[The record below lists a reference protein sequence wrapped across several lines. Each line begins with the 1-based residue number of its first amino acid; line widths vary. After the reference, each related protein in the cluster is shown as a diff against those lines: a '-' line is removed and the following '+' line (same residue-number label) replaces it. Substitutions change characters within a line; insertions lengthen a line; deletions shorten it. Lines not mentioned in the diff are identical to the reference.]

1 MSQRRLRMGVAG
13 LGRAFSLMLPTLVQD
28 ERIEIVAGADP
39 RAEARARFE
48 QDFAGR
54 AYARVEDMCADP
66 SVEVVYVS
74 TPHQYH
80 VENVAAAAAAG
91 RHILCEKPMAL
102 TVGECLR
109 MIEAAQAA
117 GVALVVGHSHSF
129 DAPVRRAREIVE
141 SGVYG
146 DVRMMSGMDY
156 TDFLYRPRRAEELD
170 TSKGGGVVYN
180 QAPHQV
186 DNVRFIG
193 GGMVKSVRAVTGAWD
208 PARRTEGAYTA
219 LLTFEGGAA
228 ASITYSGYAHF
239 DSDELVDWIAE
250 SGLPKNP
257 DNYGATRRALAGVAG
272 DAEYALK
279 SDVNYGGPRY
289 AGFDPRKAKPAAERF
304 HQNFGLL
311 VASCDGADLRPTS
324 KGVMIYDDRERRL
337 EPVPVPA
344 VPRREVMDEL
354 YAAVVDGVAPV
365 HDGRWGLATMEVCF
379 AILASAREGRE
390 ITLSHQ
396 VPTPSL
402 LARQGSAGVGGAE
415 VGGAGLG
422 RAAP

>member
-1 MSQRRLRMGVAG
+1 MVQRKLRIGVAG
-13 LGRAFSLMLPTLVQD
+13 LGRAFSLMLPTLVLD

-39 RAEARARFE
+39 RAEARERFE

-54 AYARVEDMCADP
+54 AYERVEDMCADP
-66 SVEVVYVS
+66 RVEVVYIS

-80 VENVAAAAAAG
+80 VENVAAAAAEG

-102 TVGECLR
+102 NVADCAT
-109 MIEAAQAA
+109 MITAAQNA

-129 DAPVRRAREIVE
+129 DGPVRRAREIVE
-141 SGVYG
+141 SGAYG

-156 TDFLYRPRRAEELD
+156 TDFLFRPRRPEELD
-170 TSKGGGVVYN
+170 TSKGGGVIFN

-193 GGMVKSVRAVTGAWD
+193 GGLVKSVRAVTGAWD
-208 PARRTEGAYTA
+208 ASRRTEGAYTA
-219 LLTFEGGAA
+219 LLTFESGAA

-239 DSDELVDWIAE
+239 DSDELVEWIAE

-257 DNYGATRRALAGVAG
+257 DAYGAARRALDGVAG
-272 DAEYALK
+272 EDEHALK
-279 SDVNYGGPRY
+279 WQVNYGGPRY
-289 AGFDPRKAKPAAERF
+289 GGFDPVKAKPAAERY

-311 VASCDGADLRPTS
+311 VVSCDSADLRPTS

-337 EPVPVPA
+337 DPVPVPP
-344 VPRREVMDEL
+344 VPRREVIDEL
-354 YAAVVDGVAPV
+354 YAAVVHGLPPV

-379 AILASAREGRE
+379 AILQSAREGRE
-390 ITLSHQ
+390 VMLSHQ
-396 VPTPSL
+396 IPTPNL
-402 LARQGSAGVGGAE
+402 T
-415 VGGAGLG
+415 G
-422 RAAP
+422 RAQVSA

>member
-1 MSQRRLRMGVAG
+1 MSQRKLRMGVAG
-13 LGRAFSLMLPTLVQD
+13 LGRAFSLMLPTLVLD

-39 RAEARARFE
+39 RAEAREQFE
-48 QDFAGR
+48 KDFSGR
-54 AYARVEDMCADP
+54 AYERVEDMCADP
-66 SVEVVYVS
+66 RVEVVYVS

-80 VENVAAAAAAG
+80 VENVAAAAGAG

-102 TVGECLR
+102 NVADCLA
-109 MIEAAQAA
+109 MIDAAQKA

-129 DAPVRRAREIVE
+129 DGPVRRAREIVE

-156 TDFLYRPRRAEELD
+156 TDFLFRPRRPEELD
-170 TSKGGGVVYN
+170 TSKGGGVIYN

-193 GGMVKSVRAVTGAWD
+193 GGLVKSVRAVTGAWD
-208 PARRTEGAYTA
+208 ASRRTEGAYTA
-219 LLTFEGGAA
+219 LLTFENGAA

-239 DSDELVDWIAE
+239 DSDELVEWIAE

-257 DNYGATRRALAGVAG
+257 DAYGAARRALEGVAG
-272 DAEYALK
+272 EAEHALK
-279 SDVNYGGPRY
+279 WQVNYGGPRY
-289 AGFDPRKAKPAAERF
+289 AGFDPAKAKAAAERY

-311 VASCDGADLRPTS
+311 VVSCDSADLRPTS

-337 EPVPVPA
+337 DAVAVPP
-344 VPRREVMDEL
+344 VPRREVIDEL
-354 YAAVVDGVAPV
+354 YAAVVHGLAPV

-379 AILASAREGRE
+379 AILESARSGRE
-390 ITLSHQ
+390 VTLSHQ
-396 VPTPSL
+396 TPTPR
-402 LARQGSAGVGGAE
+402 LASRVRGSA
-415 VGGAGLG
+415 
-422 RAAP
+422 

>member
-1 MSQRRLRMGVAG
+1 MAQRKLRMGVAG
-13 LGRAFSLMLPTLVQD
+13 LGRAFSLMLPTLVMD

-48 QDFAGR
+48 QDFTGR
-54 AYARVEDMCADP
+54 AYERVEDMCADP
-66 SVEVVYVS
+66 RVEVVYVS

-102 TVGECLR
+102 NVGDCAA
-109 MIEAAQAA
+109 MIEAAQRA

-156 TDFLYRPRRAEELD
+156 TDFLFRPRRPEELD
-170 TSKGGGVVYN
+170 TSKGGGVIYN

-193 GGMVKSVRAVTGAWD
+193 GGLVRSVRAVTGAWD
-208 PARRTEGAYTA
+208 ASRRTEGAYTA

-239 DSDELVDWIAE
+239 DSDELVDWVAE

-257 DNYGATRRALAGVAG
+257 DAYGAARRALDGVAG
-272 DAEYALK
+272 EAEHALK
-279 SDVNYGGPRY
+279 WQVNYGGPRY
-289 AGFDPRKAKPAAERF
+289 AGFDPVKAKPAVERL

-311 VASCDGADLRPTS
+311 VVSCDGADLRPTS

-337 EPVPVPA
+337 EAVPVPS
-344 VPRREVMDEL
+344 VPRREVIDEL
-354 YAAVVDGVAPV
+354 YAAVVDGVPPA

-379 AILASAREGRE
+379 AILQSAREGRE
-390 ITLSHQ
+390 VTLSHQ
-396 VPTPSL
+396 VSTPN
-402 LARQGSAGVGGAE
+402 LAA
-415 VGGAGLG
+415 
-422 RAAP
+422 RARKEPS

>member
-1 MSQRRLRMGVAG
+1 MGVAG
-13 LGRAFSLMLPTLVQD
+13 LGRAFSLMLPTLVMD

-39 RAEARARFE
+39 RSEARARFE

-54 AYARVEDMCADP
+54 AYERVEDLCADP
-66 SVEVVYVS
+66 RVEVVYVS

-102 TVGECLR
+102 TVADCAA
-109 MIEAAQAA
+109 MIEAARGA

-129 DAPVRRAREIVE
+129 DAPVRVAREIVE

-156 TDFLYRPRRAEELD
+156 TDFLFRPRRPEELD
-170 TSKGGGVVYN
+170 TSKGGGVIYN

-193 GGMVKSVRAVTGAWD
+193 GGMVQSVRAVTGAWD
-208 PARRTEGAYTA
+208 PSRRTGGAYTA
-219 LLTFEGGAA
+219 LLTFANGAA

-239 DSDELVDWIAE
+239 DSDELVEWIAE

-257 DNYGATRRALAGVAG
+257 DAYGTARRALDGVAG
-272 DAEYALK
+272 EAEHALK
-279 SDVNYGGPRY
+279 WQVNYGGPRY
-289 AGFDPRKAKPAAERF
+289 GGFDPAKAKAAAERY

-311 VASCDGADLRPTS
+311 VVSCDGADLRPNS

-337 EPVPVPA
+337 EAVPVPP
-344 VPRREVMDEL
+344 VPRREVIDEL
-354 YAAVVDGVAPV
+354 YAAVADGVPPV

-379 AILASAREGRE
+379 AILQSAREGRE
-390 ITLSHQ
+390 VTLSHQ
-396 VPTPSL
+396 VPTPN
-402 LARQGSAGVGGAE
+402 LAN
-415 VGGAGLG
+415 
-422 RAAP
+422 RAAVMS

>member
-1 MSQRRLRMGVAG
+1 MSQRKLRIGVAG
-13 LGRAFSLMLPTLVQD
+13 LGRAFSLMLPTLVLD

-39 RAEARARFE
+39 RPEARAQFV

-54 AYARVEDMCADP
+54 AYERVEDMCAD
-66 SVEVVYVS
+66 SRLEVVYVS

-102 TVGECLR
+102 SVAECLT
-109 MIEAAQAA
+109 MIEAARKA

-146 DVRMMSGMDY
+146 DVRMLSGMDY
-156 TDFLYRPRRAEELD
+156 TDFLFRPRRAEELD

-193 GGMVKSVRAVTGAWD
+193 GGLVKSVRAVTGSWD
-208 PARRTEGAYTA
+208 AARRTEGAYTA
-219 LLTFEGGAA
+219 LLTFEHGAA

-250 SGLPKNP
+250 SGLPKDP
-257 DNYGATRRALAGVAG
+257 DKYGATRRALEGVAG
-272 DAEYALK
+272 EAEYALK
-279 SDVNYGGPRY
+279 SQVNYGGARY
-289 AGFDPRKAKPAAERF
+289 AGFDPARAKTAANRQ

-337 EPVPVPA
+337 EAVAVPS
-344 VPRREVMDEL
+344 VPRREVIDEL
-354 YAAVVDGVAPV
+354 YAAVVDGRPPV

-379 AILASAREGRE
+379 AILQSAREGRE
-390 ITLSHQ
+390 VTLKHQ
-396 VPTPSL
+396 VATPLLGSPARSL
-402 LARQGSAGVGGAE
+402 T
-415 VGGAGLG
+415 
-422 RAAP
+422 

>member
-1 MSQRRLRMGVAG
+1 MSQRNASQRKLRVGVAG
-13 LGRAFSLMLPTLVQD
+13 LGRAFSLMLPTLVMD

-39 RAEARARFE
+39 RPEARARFE

-54 AYARVEDMCADP
+54 AYERVEDMCADP
-66 SVEVVYVS
+66 RVEIVYVS

-80 VENVAAAAAAG
+80 VENVAAAAACG

-102 TVGECLR
+102 SVSECLE
-109 MIEAAQAA
+109 MIEAAEKA

-156 TDFLYRPRRAEELD
+156 TDFLFRPRRAEELD
-170 TSKGGGVVYN
+170 TSKGGGVIYN

-208 PARRTEGAYTA
+208 ASRRTEGAYTA
-219 LLTFEGGAA
+219 LLTFENGAA

-239 DSDELVDWIAE
+239 DSDELVEWIAE
-250 SGLPKNP
+250 SGLPKSA
-257 DNYGATRRALAGVAG
+257 DAYGATRRALAGASG
-272 DAEYALK
+272 EAEYALK
-279 SDVNYGGPRY
+279 SQVNYGGARY
-289 AGFDPRKAKPAAERF
+289 AGFDPAKAKPAAERF

-311 VASCDGADLRPTS
+311 VVSCDGADLRPTS

-337 EPVPVPA
+337 DAVPVPS

-365 HDGRWGLATMEVCF
+365 HDGRWGLGTMEVCF

-390 ITLSHQ
+390 VTMNHQ
-396 VPTPSL
+396 VPTPKL
-402 LARQGSAGVGGAE
+402 LAAPRGSAAS
-415 VGGAGLG
+415 
-422 RAAP
+422 

>member
-1 MSQRRLRMGVAG
+1 MSNPGTSQRKLRMGVAG
-13 LGRAFSLMLPTLVQD
+13 LGRAFSLMLPTLVMD

-39 RAEARARFE
+39 RPEARARFE
-48 QDFAGR
+48 QDFSGC

-66 SVEVVYVS
+66 RVEVVYIS

-80 VENVAAAAAAG
+80 VENVAAAAASG

-102 TVGECLR
+102 SVAECLK
-109 MIEAAQAA
+109 MIEAAEKA

-141 SGVYG
+141 SGAYG

-156 TDFLYRPRRAEELD
+156 TDFLFRPRRAEELD
-170 TSKGGGVVYN
+170 TSKGGGVIFN

-208 PARRTEGAYTA
+208 ASRRTEGAYSA
-219 LLTFEGGAA
+219 LLTFESGAA

-239 DSDELVDWIAE
+239 DSDELVEWIAE

-257 DNYGATRRALAGVAG
+257 DAYGATRRALAGVSG
-272 DAEYALK
+272 EAEYALK
-279 SDVNYGGPRY
+279 SQVNYGGERY
-289 AGFDPRKAKPAAERF
+289 GGFDPAKAKPAAERF

-311 VASCDGADLRPTS
+311 VVSCDGADLRPTS

-337 EPVPVPA
+337 DAVPVPA
-344 VPRREVMDEL
+344 VPRREVIDEL
-354 YAAVVDGVAPV
+354 HAAIVDGVAPV

-390 ITLSHQ
+390 VSMSHQ
-396 VPTPSL
+396 VPTPR
-402 LARQGSAGVGGAE
+402 LARAGSV
-415 VGGAGLG
+415 VT
-422 RAAP
+422 

>member
-1 MSQRRLRMGVAG
+1 MAQRKLRMGVAG
-13 LGRAFSLMLPTLVQD
+13 LGRAFSLMLPTLVMD

-39 RAEARARFE
+39 RSEARARFE

-54 AYARVEDMCADP
+54 AYERVEDLCADP
-66 SVEVVYVS
+66 RVEVVYVS

-102 TVGECLR
+102 TVADCAA
-109 MIEAAQAA
+109 MIEAARGA

-129 DAPVRRAREIVE
+129 DAPVRVAREIVE

-156 TDFLYRPRRAEELD
+156 TDFLFRPRRPEELD
-170 TSKGGGVVYN
+170 TSKGGGVIYN

-193 GGMVKSVRAVTGAWD
+193 GGLVKSVRAVTGAWD
-208 PARRTEGAYTA
+208 ASRRTEGAYTA
-219 LLTFEGGAA
+219 LLTFESGAA

-257 DNYGATRRALAGVAG
+257 DAYGAARRALDGGAGE
-272 DAEYALK
+272 AEHALK
-279 SDVNYGGPRY
+279 WQVNYGGPSY
-289 AGFDPRKAKPAAERF
+289 AGFDPAKAKPAAERL

-311 VASCDGADLRPTS
+311 IVSCDGADLRPTS

-337 EPVPVPA
+337 VAAPVPP
-344 VPRREVMDEL
+344 VPRREVIDEL
-354 YAAVVDGVAPV
+354 YAAVVHGIPPV

-379 AILASAREGRE
+379 AILQSAREGRE
-390 ITLSHQ
+390 VTLNHQ
-396 VPTPSL
+396 VSTPN
-402 LARQGSAGVGGAE
+402 LAD
-415 VGGAGLG
+415 
-422 RAAP
+422 RARKERS

>member
-1 MSQRRLRMGVAG
+1 MAHRKLRMGVAG
-13 LGRAFSLMLPTLVQD
+13 LGRAFSIMMPTLVMD

-39 RAEARARFE
+39 RPEARARFE
-48 QDFAGR
+48 QDFPGR
-54 AYARVEDMCADP
+54 AYETVEAMCADP
-66 SVEVVYVS
+66 RVEVVYVS

-80 VENVAAAAAAG
+80 VENVRAAAAAG

-102 TVGECLR
+102 SVAECR
-109 MIEAAQAA
+109 SMIDAAAAA

-156 TDFLYRPRRAEELD
+156 TDFLFRPRRAEELD
-170 TSKGGGVVYN
+170 TSKGGGVIYN

-193 GGMVKSVRAVTGAWD
+193 GGLVKSVRAVTGAWD
-208 PARRTEGAYTA
+208 ASRRTEGAYTA
-219 LLTFEGGAA
+219 LLTFENGAA

-239 DSDELVDWIAE
+239 DSDELVEWIAE
-250 SGLPKNP
+250 SGLPKSP
-257 DNYGATRRALAGVAG
+257 DAYGAARRALAGVAG
-272 DAEYALK
+272 EAEYDLK
-279 SDVNYGGPRY
+279 SQVNYGGPRY
-289 AGFDPRKAKPAAERF
+289 AGFDPAKGAPAERW

-311 VASCDGADLRPTS
+311 VVSCDGADLRPTS
-324 KGVMIYDDRERRL
+324 KGVVIYDDRARRL
-337 EPVPVPA
+337 DPVPVPA

-354 YAAVVDGVAPV
+354 YAAVTDGAAPV

-379 AILASAREGRE
+379 AILQSAREGRE
-390 ITLSHQ
+390 ITLAYQ
-396 VPTPSL
+396 VPTPAL
-402 LARQGSAGVGGAE
+402 TK
-415 VGGAGLG
+415 G
-422 RAAP
+422 RS

>member
-1 MSQRRLRMGVAG
+1 MAQRKLRMGVAG
-13 LGRAFSLMLPTLVQD
+13 LGRAFSLMLPTLVMD

-39 RAEARARFE
+39 RSEARARFE

-54 AYARVEDMCADP
+54 AYERVEDMCADP
-66 SVEVVYVS
+66 RVEVVYVS

-102 TVGECLR
+102 TVADCAA
-109 MIEAAQAA
+109 MIEAACGA

-129 DAPVRRAREIVE
+129 DAPVRVAREIVE

-156 TDFLYRPRRAEELD
+156 TDFLFRPRRPEELD
-170 TSKGGGVVYN
+170 TSKGGGVIYN

-193 GGMVKSVRAVTGAWD
+193 GGLVKSVRAVTGAWD
-208 PARRTEGAYTA
+208 ASRRTEGAYTA
-219 LLTFEGGAA
+219 LLTFESGAA

-257 DNYGATRRALAGVAG
+257 DAYGAVRRALDGVAG
-272 DAEYALK
+272 EAEHALK
-279 SDVNYGGPRY
+279 WQVNYGGPRY
-289 AGFDPRKAKPAAERF
+289 AGFDPAKAKPAAERL

-311 VASCDGADLRPTS
+311 IVSCDGADLRPTS

-337 EPVPVPA
+337 VAAPVPP
-344 VPRREVMDEL
+344 VPRREVIDEL
-354 YAAVVDGVAPV
+354 YAAVVHGIPPV

-379 AILASAREGRE
+379 AILQSAREGRE
-390 ITLSHQ
+390 VTLNHQ
-396 VPTPSL
+396 VSTPN
-402 LARQGSAGVGGAE
+402 LAD
-415 VGGAGLG
+415 
-422 RAAP
+422 RARKERS

>member
-1 MSQRRLRMGVAG
+1 MAQRKLRVGVAG
-13 LGRAFSLMLPTLVQD
+13 LGRAFSLMLPTLVLD

-48 QDFAGR
+48 HDFAGR
-54 AYARVEDMCADP
+54 AYERVEDMCGDP
-66 SVEVVYVS
+66 RVEVVYVS

-102 TVGECLR
+102 NVADCMA
-109 MIEAAQAA
+109 MIDAARNAS
-117 GVALVVGHSHSF
+117 VALVVGHSHSF
-129 DAPVRRAREIVE
+129 DGPVRRAREIVE

-156 TDFLYRPRRAEELD
+156 TDFLFRPRRPEELD
-170 TSKGGGVVYN
+170 TSKGGGVIYN

-193 GGMVKSVRAVTGAWD
+193 GGMVKTVRAVTGAWD
-208 PARRTEGAYTA
+208 ASRRTEGAYTA
-219 LLTFEGGAA
+219 LLTFENGAA

-239 DSDELVDWIAE
+239 DSDELVEWIAE

-257 DNYGATRRALAGVAG
+257 EHYGATRRALEGVAG
-272 DAEYALK
+272 EAEYALK
-279 SDVNYGGPRY
+279 SQVNYGGPRY
-289 AGFDPRKAKPAAERF
+289 GGFDPAQAKAATERY

-324 KGVMIYDDRERRL
+324 KGVMIYDDKERRL
-337 EPVPVPA
+337 DAVPVPP
-344 VPRREVMDEL
+344 VPRREVIDEL
-354 YAAVVDGVAPV
+354 YAAVVHGLPPV

-379 AILASAREGRE
+379 AILQSAREGRE
-390 ITLSHQ
+390 VTLSHQ
-396 VPTPSL
+396 VPTPN
-402 LARQGSAGVGGAE
+402 LAN
-415 VGGAGLG
+415 
-422 RAAP
+422 RAAVMS

>member
-1 MSQRRLRMGVAG
+1 MAQRKLRMGVAG
-13 LGRAFSLMLPTLVQD
+13 LGRAFSLMMPTLVMD

-39 RAEARARFE
+39 RPEARARFE
-48 QDFAGR
+48 QDFGGR
-54 AYARVEDMCADP
+54 AYERVDDMCADP
-66 SVEVVYVS
+66 RVEIVYVS

-80 VENVAAAAAAG
+80 VENVRAAASAG

-102 TVGECLR
+102 SVDECLS
-109 MIEAAQAA
+109 MIDAASAA

-156 TDFLYRPRRAEELD
+156 TDFLFRPRRPEELD
-170 TSKGGGVVYN
+170 TAKGGGVIFN

-208 PARRTEGAYTA
+208 ASRRTEGAYTA
-219 LLTFEGGAA
+219 LLTFENGAA

-257 DNYGATRRALAGVAG
+257 DSYGATRRALAGVSG
-272 DAEYALK
+272 DAEHDLK
-279 SDVNYGGPRY
+279 AQVNYGGPRY
-289 AGFDPRKAKPAAERF
+289 AGFDPGKSAPAERW

-311 VASCDGADLRPTS
+311 VVSCDGADLRPTS

-337 EPVPVPA
+337 DAVPVPS
-344 VPRREVMDEL
+344 VPRREVMDEM
-354 YAAVVDGVAPV
+354 YAAVTEGIPPV

-379 AILASAREGRE
+379 AILQSAREGRE
-390 ITLSHQ
+390 ITLAHQ
-396 VPTPSL
+396 AATPR
-402 LARQGSAGVGGAE
+402 LA
-415 VGGAGLG
+415 G
-422 RAAP
+422 RRA

>member
-1 MSQRRLRMGVAG
+1 MAQRKLRMGVAG
-13 LGRAFSLMLPTLVQD
+13 LGRAFSLMLPTLVMD

-54 AYARVEDMCADP
+54 AYERVEDMCADP
-66 SVEVVYVS
+66 RVEVVYVS

-102 TVGECLR
+102 TVADCAA
-109 MIEAAQAA
+109 MIEAARGA

-129 DAPVRRAREIVE
+129 DAPVRVAREIVE

-156 TDFLYRPRRAEELD
+156 TDFLFRPRRPEELD
-170 TSKGGGVVYN
+170 TSKGGGVIYN

-193 GGMVKSVRAVTGAWD
+193 GGLVKSVRAVTGAWD
-208 PARRTEGAYTA
+208 ASRRTEGAYTA
-219 LLTFEGGAA
+219 LLTFESGAA

-257 DNYGATRRALAGVAG
+257 DAYGAARRALDGVAG
-272 DAEYALK
+272 EAEHALK
-279 SDVNYGGPRY
+279 WQVNYGGPRY
-289 AGFDPRKAKPAAERF
+289 AGFDPAKAKPAAERL

-311 VASCDGADLRPTS
+311 IVSCDGADLRPTS

-337 EPVPVPA
+337 VAAPVPP
-344 VPRREVMDEL
+344 VPRREVFDEL
-354 YAAVVDGVAPV
+354 YAAVVHGIPPV

-379 AILASAREGRE
+379 AILQSAREGRE
-390 ITLSHQ
+390 VTLNHQ
-396 VPTPSL
+396 VSTPN
-402 LARQGSAGVGGAE
+402 LAD
-415 VGGAGLG
+415 
-422 RAAP
+422 RARKERS

>member
-1 MSQRRLRMGVAG
+1 MAQRKLRMGVAG
-13 LGRAFSLMLPTLVQD
+13 LGRAFSLMLPTLVMD

-48 QDFAGR
+48 QDFGGR
-54 AYARVEDMCADP
+54 AYERVEDMCADP
-66 SVEVVYVS
+66 RVEVVYVS

-102 TVGECLR
+102 TVADCAA
-109 MIEAAQAA
+109 MIEAARGA

-129 DAPVRRAREIVE
+129 DAPVRVAREIVE

-156 TDFLYRPRRAEELD
+156 TDFLFRPRRPEELD
-170 TSKGGGVVYN
+170 TSKGGGVIYN

-193 GGMVKSVRAVTGAWD
+193 GGLVKSVRAVTGAWD
-208 PARRTEGAYTA
+208 ASRRTEGAYTA
-219 LLTFEGGAA
+219 LLTFESGAA

-257 DNYGATRRALAGVAG
+257 DAYGAARRALDGVAG
-272 DAEYALK
+272 EAEHALK
-279 SDVNYGGPRY
+279 WQVNYGGPRY
-289 AGFDPRKAKPAAERF
+289 SGFDPAKAKPAAERL

-311 VASCDGADLRPTS
+311 IVSCDGADLRPTS

-337 EPVPVPA
+337 VAAPVPP
-344 VPRREVMDEL
+344 VPRREVIDEL
-354 YAAVVDGVAPV
+354 YAAVVHGIPPV

-379 AILASAREGRE
+379 AILQSAREGRE
-390 ITLSHQ
+390 VTLNHQ
-396 VPTPSL
+396 VSTPN
-402 LARQGSAGVGGAE
+402 LAD
-415 VGGAGLG
+415 
-422 RAAP
+422 RARKERS

>member
-1 MSQRRLRMGVAG
+1 MSQRKLRIGVVG
-13 LGRAFSLMLPTLVQD
+13 LGRAFSLMLPTLVLD

-39 RAEARARFE
+39 RPEARAQFE
-48 QDFAGR
+48 QDFSGR
-54 AYARVEDMCADP
+54 AYDRVDDMCADP
-66 SVEVVYVS
+66 RVEVVYVS

-102 TVGECLR
+102 TVTECTT
-109 MIEAAQAA
+109 MIEAARKA
-117 GVALVVGHSHSF
+117 GVWLVVGHSHSF

-156 TDFLYRPRRAEELD
+156 TDFLFRPRRAEELD
-170 TSKGGGVVYN
+170 TSKGGGVIYN

-208 PARRTEGAYTA
+208 ASRRTEGAYTA
-219 LLTFEGGAA
+219 LLTFENGAA

-257 DNYGATRRALAGVAG
+257 EQYGAARRALEGVAG

-279 SDVNYGGPRY
+279 SQVNYGGARY
-289 AGFDPRKAKPAAERF
+289 TGFDPARAKPAADRS

-311 VASCDGADLRPTS
+311 VVSCDGADLRPTS

-337 EPVPVPA
+337 EAVAVPP
-344 VPRREVMDEL
+344 VPRREVIDEL
-354 YAAVVDGVAPV
+354 YAAVVQGLPPV

-379 AILASAREGRE
+379 AILQSAREGRE
-390 ITLSHQ
+390 VTLSHQ
-396 VPTPSL
+396 ISTPH
-402 LARQGSAGVGGAE
+402 LATRAKASA
-415 VGGAGLG
+415 
-422 RAAP
+422 

>member
-1 MSQRRLRMGVAG
+1 MAQRKLKVGVAG
-13 LGRAFSLMLPTLVQD
+13 LGRAFSLMLPTLVLD

-39 RAEARARFE
+39 RPEARARFE
-48 QDFAGR
+48 QDFSGR
-54 AYARVEDMCADP
+54 AYERVEDMCADRN
-66 SVEVVYVS
+66 VEVVYVS

-102 TVGECLR
+102 SVDECLA
-109 MIEAAQAA
+109 MISAAEKA

-146 DVRMMSGMDY
+146 DVRIMSGMDY
-156 TDFLYRPRRAEELD
+156 TDFLFRPRRAEELD
-170 TSKGGGVVYN
+170 TSRGGGVIFN

-193 GGMVKSVRAVTGAWD
+193 GGLVKSVRAVTGAWD
-208 PARRTEGAYTA
+208 ASRRTEGAYTA
-219 LLTFEGGAA
+219 LLTFENGAA

-257 DNYGATRRALAGVAG
+257 DNYGATRRALEGVSG

-279 SDVNYGGPRY
+279 SQVNYGGQRY
-289 AGFDPRKAKPAAERF
+289 AGFDPAKAAAPKERW

-311 VASCDGADLRPTS
+311 VVSCDGADLRPTS

-337 EPVPVPA
+337 ESVAVPS

-354 YAAVVDGVAPV
+354 YAAVVHGVAPV

-390 ITLSHQ
+390 VTLSHQ
-396 VPTPSL
+396 VATPRLS
-402 LARQGSAGVGGAE
+402 ARSQGGGQ
-415 VGGAGLG
+415 
-422 RAAP
+422 

>member
-1 MSQRRLRMGVAG
+1 M
-13 LGRAFSLMLPTLVQD
+13 D

-39 RAEARARFE
+39 RSEARARFE

-54 AYARVEDMCADP
+54 AYERVEDLCADP
-66 SVEVVYVS
+66 RVEVVYVS

-102 TVGECLR
+102 TVADCAA
-109 MIEAAQAA
+109 MIEAARGA

-129 DAPVRRAREIVE
+129 DAPVRVAREIVE

-156 TDFLYRPRRAEELD
+156 TDFLFRPRRPEELD
-170 TSKGGGVVYN
+170 TSKGGGVIYN

-193 GGMVKSVRAVTGAWD
+193 GGLVKSVRAVTGAWD
-208 PARRTEGAYTA
+208 ASRRTEGAYTA
-219 LLTFEGGAA
+219 LLTFESGAA

-257 DNYGATRRALAGVAG
+257 DAYGAARRALDGGAGE
-272 DAEYALK
+272 AEHALK
-279 SDVNYGGPRY
+279 WQVNYGGPSY
-289 AGFDPRKAKPAAERF
+289 AGFDPAKAKPAAERL

-311 VASCDGADLRPTS
+311 IVSCDGADLRPTS

-337 EPVPVPA
+337 VAAPVPP
-344 VPRREVMDEL
+344 VPRREVIDEL
-354 YAAVVDGVAPV
+354 YAAVVHGIPPV

-379 AILASAREGRE
+379 AILQSAREGRE
-390 ITLSHQ
+390 VTLNHQ
-396 VPTPSL
+396 VSTPN
-402 LARQGSAGVGGAE
+402 LAD
-415 VGGAGLG
+415 
-422 RAAP
+422 RARKERS